1 MGVGADGGPG
11 SRQRRARLMAAA
23 LRLVVGLVLPV
34 ELLEALGFRLGG
46 ALVPAAG
53 LHRLPE
59 WPGSPTE
66 SSTLTGGT
74 AGRSKMPLFSNSQ
87 PNAVSR
93 EHRSTFQLRRVCSK
107 IVAFCFCSGSQV
119 ALRWLPSEWNP
130 SDNPS
135 RGRWTPRVPQ
145 TSSS

>member
-1 MGVGADGGPG
+1 
-11 SRQRRARLMAAA
+11 MAAA

-66 SSTLTGGT
+66 SSTLNGG
-74 AGRSKMPLFSNSQ
+74 KVE
-87 PNAVSR
+87 NA
-93 EHRSTFQLRRVCSK
+93 TFLK
-107 IVAFCFCSGSQV
+107 
-119 ALRWLPSEWNP
+119 LPAQRCE
-130 SDNPS
+130 
-135 RGRWTPRVPQ
+135 
-145 TSSS
+145 